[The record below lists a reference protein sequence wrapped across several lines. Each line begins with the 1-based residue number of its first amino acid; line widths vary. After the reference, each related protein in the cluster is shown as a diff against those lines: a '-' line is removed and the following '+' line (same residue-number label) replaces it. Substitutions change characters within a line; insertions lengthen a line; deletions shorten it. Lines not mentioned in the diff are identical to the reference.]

1 MPVLMIPGLYGSDR
15 EHWQSRWEDDL
26 PDAYRVMQADWQT
39 PNRDEWMPR
48 LVVEIERRPDSILVG
63 HSLGATLVAHLAAL
77 RPDLPVKAALLVAP
91 ADPSPRRTDAP
102 GVASFAPIPTACS
115 RFPLS
120 SWQAATIRIWRSF
133 EPSIWPNSGAHA
145 SSTRASPVIS
155 TAPAV
160 MVAGRKGACCC
171 AACAVGGMRTSG
183 RKRSAASSSRCL
195 AVAEATGRRRA
206 WWPCKPRAQRRL
218 RPLLSSRAAIRSPAA
233 CKAETRTMRTST
245 TTIMTS
251 V

>member
-102 GVASFAPIPTACS
+102 GVASFAPIPTAM
-115 RFPLS
+115 FP
-120 SWQAATIRIWRSF
+120 F
-133 EPSIWPNSGAHA
+133 
-145 SSTRASPVIS
+145 
-155 TAPAV
+155 PAV
-160 MVAGRKGACCC
+160 VVASRNDPHMAQLRAQHLAQLWGARFVDAGVAGHINSASGHGRWPQGRLLLRGLRGRGDEDEREEKERGLVVALPRGRRSHGAEACMVA
-171 AACAVGGMRTSG
+171 M
-183 RKRSAASSSRCL
+183 
-195 AVAEATGRRRA
+195 
-206 WWPCKPRAQRRL
+206 
-218 RPLLSSRAAIRSPAA
+218 
-233 CKAETRTMRTST
+233 
-245 TTIMTS
+245 
-251 V
+251 